1 MRSAAPRHY
10 ALPMSQPQ
18 AIYRHQYVSGAVASD
33 IPYPVVP
40 GNIRGGWVYVLNR
53 GATAET
59 AKVQFWLWLQ
69 GSAQLV
75 LESEAVVDPGTMWT
89 QGADVVPTGSFSQDM
104 SYYLYWAE
112 IWTSSPDLVPSCAFL
127 YQVFNDAVEAVQ
139 TTTIAYF
146 APGDFAHFTV
156 RSFQPVPARPP
167 GPPVRPVEP

>member
-1 MRSAAPRHY
+1 MRSAASRYY

-53 GATAET
+53 GATAEA
-59 AKVQFWLWLQ
+59 AKVQFWLSLQ

-75 LESEAVVDPGTMWT
+75 WESDAVVHPGTMWT
-89 QGADVVPTGSFSQDM
+89 ASADVVPTGSFSPDM
-104 SYYLYWAE
+104 SYYLYWAV

-127 YQVFNDAVEAVQ
+127 YQVFNDEVQAVQ

-146 APGDFAHFTV
+146 APGDFAQFAVH
-156 RSFQPVPARPP
+156 SFQPGPPRPP
-167 GPPVRPVEP
+167 IGPIEP